1 MNRQEVVLLARYVRA
16 VCPQQKIDEY
26 TADAWHDFLGP
37 YSLNEARA
45 AVHRHV
51 TLGNAFIS
59 IGEIC
64 AQIRRAR
71 NDRLAR
77 HTEAEPPYGDF
88 GDASYKAALHDER
101 RAIAD
106 GRTEPV
112 VVPALP
118 PGEKV
123 AEYEGRGRALLN
135 SVGRES
141 ISRRPELAAPCPHCD
156 AAAGRPCTN
165 GRGDR
170 RVDAHPSR
178 IEASH
183 DINAGKAP
191 AGREDIEREIERRRQ
206 AAAAVAARLT
216 EPPEPDDDFDPVHRT
231 KAAAKKAGVDEET
244 AAS

>member
-1 MNRQEVVLLARYVRA
+1 MNRQEVVLLTRWVRA
-16 VCPQQKIDEY
+16 TCPQQKIDEY
-26 TADAWHDFLGP
+26 TTDAWHDFLAG
-37 YSLNEARA
+37 YSLDEARA

-51 TLGNAFIS
+51 ALGNAFIS

-88 GDASYKAALHDER
+88 GDASYKTALHDER

-106 GRTEPV
+106 GRAEPV

-118 PGEKV
+118 PGETV

-135 SVGRES
+135 AVGRES
-141 ISRRPELAAPCPHCD
+141 ISRRPELTAPCPHCT

-165 GRGDR
+165 GRGER

-178 IEASH
+178 IEASRAVA
-183 DINAGKAP
+183 AGETPVA
-191 AGREDIEREIERRRQ
+191 REDIEQEIERRRQ
-206 AAAAVAARLT
+206 AAAAAAARLT
-216 EPPEPDDDFDPVHRT
+216 DEDRARLAEFEQQLRDDDT
-231 KAAAKKAGVDEET
+231 AKTNGPET